1 MLSRDTY
8 VGQCSKKICP
18 EIRIQN
24 QVNIAKKLHFSGSG
38 LCGPNR
44 PTHPRFRKMPLSR
57 AEN

>member
-24 QVNIAKKLHFSGSG
+24 QVNIAKKIAFFWLGVVW
-38 LCGPNR
+38 
-44 PTHPRFRKMPLSR
+44 
-57 AEN
+57 AE